1 MKKSLSLVL
10 VTLLFVVLGCS
21 LGGLTG
27 SKDEAPTPAPDST
40 SSDTTKIESTP
51 ADTKTDSSSSSSGS
65 GNLTLDNFNKLKAG
79 MKYDEVVKILGSEGS
94 ETSSS
99 SIGKI
104 ELKSYKWEGE
114 KFARIYVNF
123 KNDEMTS
130 KSQSGL
136 GSTSGSGDADIT
148 KAKYDEIKNDMS
160 YEEVKKI
167 IGSEGEQNS
176 SSSSGSST
184 YSSYTWKGANYSRIS
199 ISLKDDK
206 VTSKRQ
212 SNLK

>member
-10 VTLLFVVLGCS
+10 ATLTFVVLGCS

-27 SKDEAPTPAPDST
+27 SKEEAPTPAPDST
-40 SSDTTKIESTP
+40 SSDTTTTSTP
-51 ADTKTDSSSSSSGS
+51 AETSSDSSSTSSGS

-79 MKYDEVVKILGSEGS
+79 MKYEEVVKILGSEGS

-99 SIGKI
+99 SVGKI
-104 ELKSYKWEGE
+104 ELKSYKWEGD
-114 KFARIYVNF
+114 KFARIYANF
-123 KNDEMTS
+123 RNDELTS

-136 GSTSGSGDADIT
+136 GSSSGSGEADIT
-148 KAKYDEIKNDMS
+148 KAKYDQIKNDMS

-184 YSSYTWKGANYSRIS
+184 YSSYTWKGPNYSRIS

>member
-10 VTLLFVVLGCS
+10 ATLLFVVLGCS

-27 SKDEAPTPAPDST
+27 KKDEAPTPAPDST
-40 SSDTTKIESTP
+40 SSDTTKSDTTSS
-51 ADTKTDSSSSSSGS
+51 DTKSDTKSTSGNS

-99 SIGKI
+99 TIGNI
-104 ELKSYKWEGE
+104 ELKSFKWEGD

-136 GSTSGSGDADIT
+136 GSSSSAGDADIT
-148 KAKYDEIKNDMS
+148 KAKYDEIKNGMS
-160 YEEVKKI
+160 YDEVKKI